1 MPALAITSAF
11 SGTSSQHQRLVPL
24 ATLAFVVTFLSCV
37 QAAHQ
42 RGILYAPPVNGG
54 DEDSYERLG
63 YNVASGLGFG
73 FCPSDQSILEG
84 RSEPMPVAECQENC
98 SPTEFAPTA
107 YRPPGFPFVV
117 AAIYRISPLN
127 FIAVRLMNCV
137 FCAMAVAISAVAF
150 ATVSRG
156 AAFGLIMLISIDSR
170 FREFAG
176 TFLTENLAT
185 LTFCLFAISLTAFL
199 RETSVRR
206 GFLCGLALSAL
217 VFTRS
222 FYVAWYPALWIC
234 VAASVAL
241 QVHRS
246 RISMRVGIRVIA
258 AFAVACLVLTG
269 PWWIRNCLLLKA
281 VMPTGTQGGIGI
293 ADGFSDSAWQNFGSW
308 TPTTANQILE
318 RMKRDPEL
326 AELSP
331 LELEKEHARQGADH
345 AKNWIR
351 QNLARI
357 PQLSW
362 WKLSRL
368 WECGSLLHTIL
379 FVAMFVGLFATR
391 SQRIAQV
398 MLLLLLLNSLTVMAT
413 YHTYERFFTPFRP
426 LIHGF
431 AICGVQFVL
440 QSVYQRIGKPRS
452 SMPVGG

>member
-1 MPALAITSAF
+1 MPAPAITSAF
-11 SGTSSQHQRLVPL
+11 RDTFLQHHRLVPF
-24 ATLAFVVTFLSCV
+24 AMLAFLVTFLSCV

-42 RGILYAPPVNGG
+42 RGILSAAPVNGG

-63 YNVASGLGFG
+63 YNLASGLGFG
-73 FCPSDQSILEG
+73 FCPSDQPILEG
-84 RSEPMPVAECQENC
+84 RAEPDPVTECRGNC
-98 SPTEFAPTA
+98 SRTEFAATA

-117 AAIYRISPLN
+117 AAIYRFSPLN
-127 FIAVRLMNCV
+127 FFAVRLMNCV
-137 FCAMAVAISAVAF
+137 FCAMAVAVTALAF
-150 ATVSRG
+150 ATVSRV
-156 AAFGLIMLISIDSR
+156 AAFGLIVLCSIDPR

-185 LTFCLFAISLTAFL
+185 LTFCLFAISLAAL
-199 RETSVRR
+199 RRKTTVRS

-222 FYVAWYPALWIC
+222 FYVAWYPVLWIC
-234 VAASVAL
+234 VAGWIAG

-246 RISMRVGIRVIA
+246 LIPLRVGLKIFA
-258 AFAVACLVLTG
+258 AFAVACLLLTG
-269 PWWIRNCLLLKA
+269 PWWIRNCLVLNA

-293 ADGFSDSAWQNFGSW
+293 ADGFSDSAWENFGSW

-318 RMKRDPEL
+318 RMKQDPAL
-326 AELSP
+326 AKLSP
-331 LELEKEHARQGADH
+331 LEMEKEHARQGAVH

-357 PQLSW
+357 PRLSW

-368 WECGSLLHTIL
+368 WECGSLLHGAL
-379 FVAMFVGLFATR
+379 FVAMFIGLYATR
-391 SQRIAQV
+391 SQPIAQV

-431 AICGVQFVL
+431 AICGAQCVL
-440 QSVYQRIGKPRS
+440 QRVLKRIRTVTQS
-452 SMPVGG
+452 TELSA